1 VDPEVASLAGVAV
14 GGCLGFL
21 GNLIIHRQSSEAAA
35 REERKRACL
44 ALLGAA
50 REIRY
55 MSREG
60 AAADPT
66 AAETALV
73 ELATASYEI
82 ELIGNDALSEKATTL
97 LRRVRDYWKAASS
110 TPAANDTEQKK
121 LDARRAVDDF
131 IAIARTDL
139 QSRQLRMARTTAHHS

>member
-1 VDPEVASLAGVAV
+1 VDPEIASLAGVAV
-14 GGCLGFL
+14 GGCLGFV
-21 GNLIIHRQSSEAAA
+21 GNFIIHRQSSKAAA
-35 REERKRACL
+35 REERKRAYL
-44 ALLGAA
+44 ALLEAA

-60 AAADPT
+60 AVADPT

-82 ELIGNDALSEKATTL
+82 ELIGNDTLSEKATTL
-97 LRRVRDYWKAASS
+97 LRSVRDYWKAASG
-110 TPAANDTEQKK
+110 TPAANDTEQKRR
-121 LDARRAVDDF
+121 DARTAVDDF

-139 QSRQLRMARTTAHHS
+139 RPRQLRMMRTTAHHS